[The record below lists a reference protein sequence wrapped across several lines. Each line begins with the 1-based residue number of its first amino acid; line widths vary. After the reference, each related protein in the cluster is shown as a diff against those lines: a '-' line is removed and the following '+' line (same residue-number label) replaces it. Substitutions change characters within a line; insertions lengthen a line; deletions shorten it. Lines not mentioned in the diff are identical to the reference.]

1 MKKTREVFW
10 TEKKWRKIFS
20 VFVSVLLWGILAV
33 SIIIEGFEWPSHA
46 ISIFLMALIMAGLAL
61 GFKMNK
67 PVSIIFT
74 LLIPAASF
82 YAVEGYSHL
91 ALTDISGGIQFL
103 NLLVFYLLFA
113 ILWSVFG
120 KSSVASAALSLIVM
134 IIGLINYY
142 VVAFRG
148 TPVVPWDL
156 LSVSTALSVTKNY
169 VFSLDG
175 RVVMISMIFIL
186 MAVLG
191 SRIDLHFRWS
201 IKREIFLAASVVI
214 STVYVFFLQTPFAAE
229 KFNLDDILFTP
240 NVMYR
245 NNGFTVSF
253 LTNLQYLRFEKPD
266 GYSEEA
272 VKEIIQK
279 TYEAAGEASGSK
291 EIKAGPEQYPNI
303 VVVMNESFSDM
314 GEIALFSTNKDYM
327 PFIHSMQKGEVDN
340 CVTGKLLTSVLG
352 GNTANSEFEFL
363 TGDTMA
369 FLPPGSIAYQ
379 QYIKSRTP
387 NFAMALNENEGY
399 DTTAIHPYYAS
410 GWEREIVYPYFGFG
424 SDYFLED
431 MQEDGALKKNAEYL
445 RKYISDKSLV
455 NMLTDMYENKAGD
468 RPLFTFAVTMQNHG
482 GYFDAYD
489 NFKQQIELLNVE
501 DDYNKS
507 YMDMYLSLIKE
518 SDEAFENLIN
528 YFKDYEEPT
537 IVLMFGDHQPGD
549 YVINSIYDTEKK
561 RSLEESQN
569 RYTVPFVMWANFDI
583 EDEQIDKISVN
594 YLSVL
599 LSEKAGIPMTG
610 YQTYLSQLRETLPV
624 ITANVIIDKDGNYY
638 ANNRT
643 KDCPYEDILNEY
655 SILQYNHLF
664 DKEHRQNEF
673 FGDTSGD

>member
-10 TEKKWRKIFS
+10 TQKKWRKVLGMII
-20 VFVSVLLWGILAV
+20 SVLLWGVLAV
-33 SIIIEGFEWPSHA
+33 SIIIEGFEWPSHI
-46 ISIFLMALIMAGLAL
+46 ISALLILLIMAGLFS
-61 GFKMNK
+61 GFKMNR
-67 PVSIIFT
+67 PVSVIVA

-82 YAVEGYSHL
+82 YAIEGYSHL
-91 ALTDISGGIQFL
+91 ALTDISGGIQVL
-103 NLLVFYLLFA
+103 NLLVFYLIFA

-120 KSSVASAALSLIVM
+120 KSSIALSALSLVMM

-156 LSVSTALSVTKNY
+156 LSVSTALSVSKNY
-169 VFSLDG
+169 IFSIDG
-175 RVVMISMIFIL
+175 HVVMISMIFVL

-191 SRIDLHFRWS
+191 SRTDLHFKWS
-201 IKREIFLAASVVI
+201 VKRGICIAASVVI
-214 STVYVFFLQTPFAAE
+214 SAAYVFFLQTPFVAE
-229 KFNLDDILFTP
+229 KFDLDDVLFTP
-240 NVMYR
+240 NTMYK

-279 TYEAAGEASGSK
+279 TYETAGNDKNAGHKSD
-291 EIKAGPEQYPNI
+291 KAQYPNI
-303 VVVMNESFSDM
+303 VVIMNESFSDM
-314 GEIALFSTNKDYM
+314 GDIAVFDTNQDYM
-327 PFIHSMQKGEVDN
+327 PFIHSLQKGELDN

-363 TGDTMA
+363 TGDSMA

-379 QYIKSRTP
+379 QYIKGRTP
-387 NFAMALNENEGY
+387 NFAMALNEDEGY
-399 DTTAIHPYYAS
+399 DTTAMHPYYAA
-410 GWEREIVYPYFGFG
+410 GWEREKVYPYFGFG

-431 MQEDGALKKNAEYL
+431 MEKDESLKKNVEYL

-455 NMLTDMYENKAGD
+455 NMITDMYEHKTND
-468 RPLFTFAVTMQNHG
+468 SPLFTFAVTMQNHG

-489 NFKQQIELLNVE
+489 NFDQQIELLNVE

-518 SDEAFENLIN
+518 SDEALENLID

-549 YVINSIYDTEKK
+549 YVINSIYDTKK
-561 RSLEESQN
+561 ERSLEESQN

-594 YLSVL
+594 YLSTL
-599 LSEKAGIPMTG
+599 LSEKAGLPLTG
-610 YQTYLSQLRETLPV
+610 YQTYLSQLRKTLPV

-643 KDCPYEDILNEY
+643 NDCPYEDILNEY
-655 SILQYNHLF
+655 AILQYNHLF
-664 DKEHRQNEF
+664 DSEHRQNEF
-673 FGDTSGD
+673 FGDTAGD